1 MEGVTEM
8 VLKDKRGTSHVPIC
22 VFILIIMMSF
32 SVILVYSSAITSV
45 RLQKTNTETVFD
57 SFVAQN
63 SILIYSNIK
72 QGRNATDHLNTAPFY
87 TMLKSFCTLEEK
99 GGMYYSYDDDGAEKF
114 HMTKPKMEFIEED
127 TLELYVTFTMYVPIR
142 FAGKTVSTAE
152 VPVKVSSALTS
163 KNE

>member
-1 MEGVTEM
+1 MDMKIREKHGEGY
-8 VLKDKRGTSHVPIC
+8 VPIC
-22 VFILIIMMSF
+22 VIILVIMMSF

-63 SILIYSNIK
+63 SILIYNNIK
-72 QGRNATDHLNTAPFY
+72 QGRNATDKLNTAPFY
-87 TMLKSFCTLEEK
+87 TTLKSFCTLAEK
-99 GGMYYSYDDDGAEKF
+99 GGMYYSYDDEGAEKF

-142 FAGKTVSTAE
+142 FAGKAVSTAE
-152 VPVKVSSALTS
+152 VPVKVSSVLTS